1 MAIILSGNKYGL
13 KLQKLTWDVWCHEGT
28 DYPFEVRPRTT
39 FYNLIKALNTN
50 VVGAYLMPLNRS
62 VGTIKWY
69 LSVVLISVMIWLLE
83 QQASSNWSKLLW
95 HPCVMLHTKCMHGD
109 NVAVCFLTP
118 ASPTNKV
125 EIFLYVAILSVVAM
139 IQYREPLISR
149 LIPEHQHSWGEDNL
163 WLKVVCGL
171 VVRLIRVCT
180 PWWAVIYRQV
190 FALSFIHHI
199 LVAEDAVYDMVNSL
213 TYRPCVMCPV
223 SMFAVCHYFTLWWF
237 SHFIWF

>member
-125 EIFLYVAILSVVAM
+125 YINIPVRSHPFCGCHDPIQRAIDQQA
-139 IQYREPLISR
+139 
-149 LIPEHQHSWGEDNL
+149 HSWASTFMRRRQFMVEGGMWAGCETNPR
-163 WLKVVCGL
+163 VHTL
-171 VVRLIRVCT
+171 VGCDL
-180 PWWAVIYRQV
+180 
-190 FALSFIHHI
+190 
-199 LVAEDAVYDMVNSL
+199 
-213 TYRPCVMCPV
+213 
-223 SMFAVCHYFTLWWF
+223 
-237 SHFIWF
+237 